1 MTTRTDYPFNA
12 WMLTTA
18 AKPREVT
25 VDRAHRHASGEYV
38 VLQDG
43 RYVTRG
49 RLSESK
55 QACIDAGLA
64 DVAKKQAALDKRRA
78 TLEKAK

>member
-25 VDRAHRHASGEYV
+25 VDRAHRHAREYV

-43 RYVTRG
+43 RYVKRG
-49 RLSESK
+49 RLSESR

>member
-12 WMLTTA
+12 WMLTAA
-18 AKPREVT
+18 AKPKEVT
-25 VDRAHRHASGEYV
+25 VDRAHRYVSAYV

-43 RYVTRG
+43 RYVKRG
-49 RLSESK
+49 RLSESR